1 MPRQA
6 TTARWDRLTRP
17 GAPASPHGAASHGA
31 TSHGA
36 SPNGAASHGATSHGA
51 SPNGATSHGA
61 TSHGASPN
69 GAASHGA
76 TSHGT
81 SPNGAASHGAASH
94 GTSPNRAASH
104 GASPNGATS
113 HGASPNR
120 ATSDG
125 ATPNGAGRRQRAY
138 EWDDP
143 AVAAA
148 AARELDGLSFFRAIM
163 DGRLPA
169 PPIMA
174 TLGIR
179 AVSFEPG
186 KAVFEVTP
194 AEYHYNPIGS
204 VHGGVY
210 ATICD
215 SACGCAVHTLL
226 PAGAFY
232 TSIDLDT
239 RFIRPITLAA
249 GRLLCEGTVDYIGS
263 RTALAKAR
271 LINAE
276 GKLFAQATSNCL
288 IVRPGD

>member
-1 MPRQA
+1 MNVPSGNDSSLGPA
-6 TTARWDRLTRP
+6 DVAA
-17 GAPASPHGAASHGA
+17 APAIAAGAAPDGA
-31 TSHGA
+31 TLDGATLDGATLDGA
-36 SPNGAASHGATSHGA
+36 SPDGATLEPATPNGAASHGAT
-51 SPNGATSHGA
+51 
-61 TSHGASPN
+61 PN

-76 TSHGT
+76 T
-81 SPNGAASHGAASH
+81 
-94 GTSPNRAASH
+94 
-104 GASPNGATS
+104 
-113 HGASPNR
+113 
-120 ATSDG
+120 
-125 ATPNGAGRRQRAY
+125 PNGAGRRRRAY

-186 KAVFEVTP
+186 RAVFEVTP

>member
-17 GAPASPHGAASHGA
+17 ARQPARTGPPRTGPPQTGPPQTGPPQTGPPQHGAASDGAASHGAASHGA
-31 TSHGA
+31 ASHGA
-36 SPNGAASHGATSHGA
+36 SPNGAASHGAASHGA
-51 SPNGATSHGA
+51 ASHGA
-61 TSHGASPN
+61 ASHGASPN

-76 TSHGT
+76 
-81 SPNGAASHGAASH
+81 ASD
-94 GTSPNRAASH
+94 
-104 GASPNGATS
+104 
-113 HGASPNR
+113 GASPNR